1 MALMNSVPDDLR
13 GQANAV
19 AIFFMHLLGDFPSPY
34 VVGWIFELYS
44 YESGAFFTY
53 SWLLWSVVFWGI
65 AWNIS
70 VKFI

>member
-1 MALMNSVPDDLR
+1 MALMNSVSDDLR

-34 VVGWIFELYS
+34 IIGIIVDA
-44 YESGAFFTY
+44 SGHLTAAIFTY
-53 SWLLWSVVFWGI
+53 AWLGWSVIFWGI

-70 VKFI
+70 VRFM